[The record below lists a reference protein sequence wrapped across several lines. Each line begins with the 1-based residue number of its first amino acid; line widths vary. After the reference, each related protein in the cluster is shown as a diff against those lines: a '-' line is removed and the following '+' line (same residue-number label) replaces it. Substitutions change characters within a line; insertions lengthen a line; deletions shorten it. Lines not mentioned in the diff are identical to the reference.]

1 MRAATLACQKS
12 PGHDLELG
20 GASNKPEPVV
30 ERIANRLQLER
41 ALRALRAEGLHA
53 ENFVP
58 LKACTRSG
66 RLPLVAQCGH
76 SRCRERCPLSGVKR
90 T

>member
-1 MRAATLACQKS
+1 MRAITLACQKS

-41 ALRALRAEGLHA
+41 ALHALRAEGLHA
-53 ENFVP
+53 DHMN
-58 LKACTRSG
+58 
-66 RLPLVAQCGH
+66 
-76 SRCRERCPLSGVKR
+76 
-90 T
+90 

>member
-1 MRAATLACQKS
+1 MMKSSAPALELGTERAKAKRFMRAITLACQKS

-53 ENFVP
+53 DHMN
-58 LKACTRSG
+58 
-66 RLPLVAQCGH
+66 
-76 SRCRERCPLSGVKR
+76 
-90 T
+90 

>member
-1 MRAATLACQKS
+1 MRAITLACQKS

-20 GASNKPEPVV
+20 GAPEPVV

-53 ENFVP
+53 DHMN
-58 LKACTRSG
+58 
-66 RLPLVAQCGH
+66 
-76 SRCRERCPLSGVKR
+76 
-90 T
+90 

>member
-1 MRAATLACQKS
+1 MKSSAPALELGTESEGEKVMRAITLACRKS

-53 ENFVP
+53 DHMN
-58 LKACTRSG
+58 
-66 RLPLVAQCGH
+66 
-76 SRCRERCPLSGVKR
+76 
-90 T
+90 

>member
-1 MRAATLACQKS
+1 MQPLGIVIGHIPRQDDFAKRPILNQMAQITLACQKS

-53 ENFVP
+53 DHMN
-58 LKACTRSG
+58 
-66 RLPLVAQCGH
+66 
-76 SRCRERCPLSGVKR
+76 
-90 T
+90 

>member
-1 MRAATLACQKS
+1 MRAMTLACQKS

-20 GASNKPEPVV
+20 VV

-53 ENFVP
+53 DHMN
-58 LKACTRSG
+58 
-66 RLPLVAQCGH
+66 
-76 SRCRERCPLSGVKR
+76 
-90 T
+90 